1 MRLPDITQKWFDKAT
16 AWDRELAKKFQNK
29 FKLTD
34 YQMLWLAF
42 GKGIIIGALIV

>member
-1 MRLPDITQKWFDKAT
+1 MKLPDITQKWFDKAT
-16 AWDRELAKKFQNK
+16 AWDRDLTKKLQNK

-42 GKGIIIGALIV
+42 GKGIIIGALIL

>member
-16 AWDRELAKKFQNK
+16 AWDRDLAKKHQNN

-42 GKGIIIGALIV
+42 GKGIIIGALIL